1 MAKLTVKRS
10 DVRVEIKTF
19 SGKKCNYLVIT
30 AGDGK
35 FHVFAEVQAKEAAI
49 DCGCKLNPRSN
60 NPTTM
65 WREMESNPIEISTSV

>member
-65 WREMESNPIEISTSV
+65 WRERWKATP